1 MCSFLR
7 GICPSFF
14 LYPFANGKIKFM
26 IIKTNRNMRNFINVT
41 LAVVFMLTCLL
52 VLTHFAFDTPAWL
65 VLLPIGIYAFFTVAV
80 PLLFL
85 ILFSAVCVIYLNYVL
100 ITGRGISVGA
110 SKEDDDTVSIDIA
123 LGSAE
128 NEAEEQED
136 DTISDNDK
144 NISESN
150 GKED

>member
-1 MCSFLR
+1 
-7 GICPSFF
+7 
-14 LYPFANGKIKFM
+14 
-26 IIKTNRNMRNFINVT
+26 MRNFINIT
-41 LAVVFMLTCLL
+41 LAVVFILTCLL
-52 VLTHFAFDTPAWL
+52 VLTHFAFETPAWL

-110 SKEDDDTVSIDIA
+110 SKEDDDTLSIDIA

-128 NEAEEQED
+128 NEAEEPED

-144 NISESN
+144 NISENN

>member
-1 MCSFLR
+1 
-7 GICPSFF
+7 
-14 LYPFANGKIKFM
+14 
-26 IIKTNRNMRNFINVT
+26 MRNFINIT
-41 LAVVFMLTCLL
+41 LAVVFILTCLL
-52 VLTHFAFDTPAWL
+52 VLTHFAFETPAWL

-80 PLLFL
+80 PFLFFV
-85 ILFSAVCVIYLNYVL
+85 LFSAVCVIYFNYVL
-100 ITGRGISVGA
+100 ITGRGISFGA

-123 LGSAE
+123 LGSPE
-128 NEAEEQED
+128 NEVEGQES